1 MSLLQVDGLTKS
13 FGAVK
18 VADGLTLDIAEGE
31 AVGILGPN
39 GAGKTSFFN
48 LISGTLK
55 PDSGKIHFQG
65 KDVTR
70 LSCEARCRTGMGRTY
85 QIPQPFGNMTVFE
98 NCLVAAT
105 AGGQMKEKESYEVC
119 ANVLRQM
126 RLLDK
131 ANRTAGAL
139 TLLDRKALEVARA
152 LSSSP
157 KLLLLDEIAGGLT
170 EVEGIELAERI
181 KQVHQSGTTIIW
193 IEHIVHVLL
202 AVVKRLVVVNFGA
215 KVIEGDPAEVMEN
228 QIVKQ
233 IYMGMGDL

>member
-48 LISGTLK
+48 LLSGTLK

-70 LSCEARCRTGMGRTY
+70 LSCEARCRTGIGRTY

-105 AGGQMKEKESYEVC
+105 AGGLMKEKEGYEIC

-126 RLLDK
+126 HLLEK
-131 ANRTAGAL
+131 ANRMAGAL

-170 EVEGIELAERI
+170 EVEGLELAERI

-215 KVIEGDPAEVMEN
+215 KVIEGDPSEVMDN